1 MNCKFSPKIVTKRS
15 IVSQIP
21 RLTAKA
27 EGLSPAAN
35 RLSNPRIALPDIFDE
50 VAEDLRA
57 ERARRLWARYGR
69 LVLAALFVV
78 LAGVGG
84 HQGWRW
90 YEAREAERAGT
101 AFMAAHRAAEAEGA
115 DLKAMAQRFEEASRG
130 APAGYRDLARLRAAA
145 LKAETGELPE
155 ALRLYD
161 AIAADSSAD
170 PLYRDLASLLW
181 VIRSLDQGDLAMLAA
196 RITPLTRPD
205 SAWNASARE
214 VAALIALRAGR
225 RDEARQAFQALA
237 ADVTAPRGVRERA
250 QRLALGLEG

>member
-1 MNCKFSPKIVTKRS
+1 MNCKFFPKIFNKPALRPG
-15 IVSQIP
+15 IP
-21 RLTAKA
+21 RLTAA
-27 EGLSPAAN
+27 TEGLSPAAN
-35 RLSNPRIALPDIFDE
+35 RLSDPRTALPDIFDE

-57 ERARRLWARYGR
+57 ERARRLWKRYGTLVLGVLV
-69 LVLAALFVV
+69 LVLAGIGA
-78 LAGVGG
+78 
-84 HQGWRW
+84 HQSWRW
-90 YEAREAERAGT
+90 YEAREAEKAAI

-130 APAGYRDLARLRAAA
+130 VPAGYRDLARLRAAA
-145 LKAETGELPE
+145 LKAETGDLAE

-196 RITPLTRPD
+196 RITPLTRPE

-214 VAALIALRAGR
+214 VAGLIALRAGR
-225 RDEARQAFQALA
+225 REEARQAFQALA

-250 QRLALGLEG
+250 QRLAMGLEG

>member
-1 MNCKFSPKIVTKRS
+1 M
-15 IVSQIP
+15 
-21 RLTAKA
+21 
-27 EGLSPAAN
+27 
-35 RLSNPRIALPDIFDE
+35 PDIFDE

-57 ERARRLWARYGR
+57 ERARKLWARYGS

-84 HQGWRW
+84 YQGWRW
-90 YEAREAERAGT
+90 HEAREAERAAT

-115 DLKAMAQRFEEASRG
+115 DLKAMAQRFEDASRG
-130 APAGYRDLARLRAAA
+130 APAGYRDMARLRAAA
-145 LKAETGELPE
+145 LKAETGDLTE

-161 AIAADSSAD
+161 AVAADSTAD
-170 PLYRDLASLLW
+170 QLYRDLASLLW
-181 VIRSLDQGDLAMLAA
+181 VIRSLDQGDPAMLTA

-214 VAALIALRAGR
+214 IAALIALRMGR

-250 QRLALGLEG
+250 QRLVMGLEG

>member
-1 MNCKFSPKIVTKRS
+1 M
-15 IVSQIP
+15 
-21 RLTAKA
+21 
-27 EGLSPAAN
+27 
-35 RLSNPRIALPDIFDE
+35 PDIFDE

-57 ERARRLWARYGR
+57 ERARKLWKRYGI
-69 LVLAALFVV
+69 LVMGALVFV
-78 LAGVGG
+78 LAGIGA
-84 HQGWRW
+84 HQSWRW
-90 YEAREAERAGT
+90 YEAQKAERAAL

-115 DLKAMAQRFEEASRG
+115 DLKAMAQRFEEVSRG

-145 LKAETGELPE
+145 LKAETGDLPE

-181 VIRSLDQGDLAMLAA
+181 VIRSLDQGDPAMLAA
-196 RITPLTRPD
+196 RITPLTRAD

-214 VAALIALRAGR
+214 VAGLIALRAGR

-250 QRLALGLEG
+250 QRLAMGLEG

>member
-1 MNCKFSPKIVTKRS
+1 M
-15 IVSQIP
+15 
-21 RLTAKA
+21 
-27 EGLSPAAN
+27 
-35 RLSNPRIALPDIFDE
+35 PDIFDE

-57 ERARRLWARYGR
+57 ERASRLWKRYGT
-69 LVLAALFVV
+69 LVLGALVFV
-78 LAGVGG
+78 LAGIGA
-84 HQGWRW
+84 HQSWRW
-90 YEAREAERAGT
+90 YEAREAEKAGM

-115 DLKAMAQRFEEASRG
+115 DLKSMAQRFEEASRG

-145 LKAETGELPE
+145 LKAETGDLAE

-196 RITPLTRPD
+196 RITPLARPD

-214 VAALIALRAGR
+214 IAGLIALRAGR

-250 QRLALGLEG
+250 QRLAMGLEG

>member
-1 MNCKFSPKIVTKRS
+1 
-15 IVSQIP
+15 
-21 RLTAKA
+21 L
-27 EGLSPAAN
+27 G
-35 RLSNPRIALPDIFDE
+35 ALVF
-50 VAEDLRA
+50 
-57 ERARRLWARYGR
+57 
-69 LVLAALFVV
+69 V
-78 LAGVGG
+78 LAGIGA

-90 YEAREAERAGT
+90 YEAREAEKAGM

-115 DLKAMAQRFEEASRG
+115 DLKSMAQRFEEASRG

-145 LKAETGELPE
+145 LKAETGDLAE

-161 AIAADSSAD
+161 AIASDSSAD

-214 VAALIALRAGR
+214 IAGLVALRAGR

-250 QRLALGLEG
+250 QRLAMGLEG

>member
-1 MNCKFSPKIVTKRS
+1 M
-15 IVSQIP
+15 
-21 RLTAKA
+21 
-27 EGLSPAAN
+27 
-35 RLSNPRIALPDIFDE
+35 PDIFDE

-57 ERARRLWARYGR
+57 ERARRLWKRYGT
-69 LVLAALFVV
+69 LVLGVLVMV
-78 LAGVGG
+78 LAGIGA
-84 HQGWRW
+84 HQSWRW
-90 YEAREAERAGT
+90 YEAREAEKAGM

-115 DLKAMAQRFEEASRG
+115 DLKSMAQRFEEASRS
-130 APAGYRDLARLRAAA
+130 APAGYRDLERLRDAA
-145 LKAETGELPE
+145 LKAETGDLAE

-181 VIRSLDQGDLAMLAA
+181 VMRSLDSANPAELAA

-214 VAALIALRAGR
+214 IAGLIALRAGR

-250 QRLALGLEG
+250 QRLAMGLEG